1 MNYEE
6 FKQQVVEHIKEHL
19 PEEYAN
25 AEVSIRQ
32 VTKNNDTIQ
41 DSLQI
46 NNENDRV
53 SPSINLNESFK
64 SYERSGDFE
73 SELETLANIRMNAD
87 PHLDVDINSIM
98 NFEAMKDRIDCRL
111 INLENNSGYL
121 SDKPYKQI
129 EDLALVYCVDLGRNS
144 DGIMNTVVT
153 DSLLE
158 SWQISADELDR
169 VAMENL
175 SHNESMEF
183 RSMRDMLKDMMF
195 PDTPD
200 NDPSLDLMLPPAEG
214 PQMYVLTSDDK
225 LYGAK
230 FLADTGRMDSIAE
243 KLGGDF
249 MVIPSSINECIL
261 MPNDGS
267 IDRKELERMI
277 HQVNAEQVPEKE
289 ILSEHAYAYDSQAHE
304 LMRADRYEER
314 QASKQMMQAVD
325 KALNA
330 AVGEE
335 NASYGAKAEKAENHR
350 ERISVK
356 DKINEKK
363 DIISKKAAEKSA
375 PSKDLQMGL

>member
-153 DSLLE
+153 DSLME

-183 RSMRDMLKDMMF
+183 CSMRDMLKNMMF

-200 NDPSLDLMLPPAEG
+200 NDPSLNLMLPPADG

-261 MPNDGS
+261 LPNDGS
-267 IDRKELERMI
+267 IDRKELESMI

-356 DKINEKK
+356 EKINEKK

-375 PSKDLQMGL
+375 PSKDHQMGL

>member
-64 SYERSGDFE
+64 SYERTGDFE

-144 DGIMNTVVT
+144 DGIMITVVT
-153 DSLLE
+153 DSLME
-158 SWQISADELDR
+158 S
-169 VAMENL
+169 
-175 SHNESMEF
+175 
-183 RSMRDMLKDMMF
+183 
-195 PDTPD
+195 
-200 NDPSLDLMLPPAEG
+200 
-214 PQMYVLTSDDK
+214 
-225 LYGAK
+225 
-230 FLADTGRMDSIAE
+230 
-243 KLGGDF
+243 
-249 MVIPSSINECIL
+249 C
-261 MPNDGS
+261 
-267 IDRKELERMI
+267 
-277 HQVNAEQVPEKE
+277 
-289 ILSEHAYAYDSQAHE
+289 
-304 LMRADRYEER
+304 
-314 QASKQMMQAVD
+314 
-325 KALNA
+325 
-330 AVGEE
+330 
-335 NASYGAKAEKAENHR
+335 
-350 ERISVK
+350 
-356 DKINEKK
+356 
-363 DIISKKAAEKSA
+363 
-375 PSKDLQMGL
+375 

>member
-46 NNENDRV
+46 NNGDERV

-64 SYERSGDFE
+64 SYERTKDFD
-73 SELETLANIRMNAD
+73 SELETLANIRMNAA
-87 PHLDVDINSIM
+87 PQLDVDINSIM

-169 VAMENL
+169 VALENL

-183 RSMRDMLKDMMF
+183 CSMRDMLKNMMF

-200 NDPSLDLMLPPAEG
+200 NDPSLNLMLPPAEG

-267 IDRKELERMI
+267 IDRKELENMI

-335 NASYGAKAEKAENHR
+335 NASYGAKAEKSENHR

-356 DKINEKK
+356 DKISEKK

-375 PSKDLQMGL
+375 PSKDHQIGL

>member
-46 NNENDRV
+46 NNGDERV

-121 SDKPYKQI
+121 SDKPFKQI

-153 DSLLE
+153 DSLME

-200 NDPSLDLMLPPAEG
+200 NDPSLDLMLPPADG

-230 FLADTGRMDSIAE
+230 FLADTGRMDGIAE

-267 IDRKELERMI
+267 IDRKELENMI

-314 QASKQMMQAVD
+314 QASRQMMQAVD
-325 KALNA
+325 KALNT

-335 NASYGAKAEKAENHR
+335 NVSYGAKAEKAENHR

-363 DIISKKAAEKSA
+363 DIIAKNAAEKSA

>member
-153 DSLLE
+153 DSLME

-183 RSMRDMLKDMMF
+183 CSMRDMLKNMMF

-267 IDRKELERMI
+267 IDRKELESMI

-314 QASKQMMQAVD
+314 QASRQMMQTVD

-356 DKINEKK
+356 EKINEKK
-363 DIISKKAAEKSA
+363 DIISKKTAEKPA
-375 PSKDLQMGL
+375 PSKDHQMGL

>member
-1 MNYEE
+1 M
-6 FKQQVVEHIKEHL
+6 
-19 PEEYAN
+19 
-25 AEVSIRQ
+25 
-32 VTKNNDTIQ
+32 
-41 DSLQI
+41 
-46 NNENDRV
+46 
-53 SPSINLNESFK
+53 
-64 SYERSGDFE
+64 
-73 SELETLANIRMNAD
+73 
-87 PHLDVDINSIM
+87 
-98 NFEAMKDRIDCRL
+98 
-111 INLENNSGYL
+111 
-121 SDKPYKQI
+121 
-129 EDLALVYCVDLGRNS
+129 DLGRNS

-153 DSLLE
+153 DSLME

-183 RSMRDMLKDMMF
+183 CSMRDMLKNMMF

-200 NDPSLDLMLPPAEG
+200 NDPSLNLMLPPAEG

-267 IDRKELERMI
+267 IDRKELESMI

-375 PSKDLQMGL
+375 PSKDHQIGL